1 MNERQRSSAGL
12 HDDLLGGL
20 LGGLR
25 SELDQDVQA
34 LRDLRS
40 VQSRA
45 GRIDVLSADLD
56 QQLERVERAA
66 VLTLVGA
73 TGAGKSTL
81 LNALVGR
88 DVAHEGDSR
97 PTTRVPVIH
106 RPADADIRELLDG
119 LPGEAPKVVDH
130 DPGGGGPWS
139 QQILV
144 DAPDTNSVEASH
156 REVVAALA
164 ERSDVLVVVAHRQS
178 VAELSSATFVDDFA
192 KRRALVFV
200 LGRADELSDAD
211 RGALLEQLRTLVRE
225 RWNAPDA
232 PILAVSPRD
241 AQRNPSSPG
250 WQELVSTLRGLA
262 EDGALGRVRRHN
274 ALGTAAEL
282 SRVFAD
288 VDHEIGV
295 TLDELVTFIASG
307 VESWRAGL
315 LQEVAVRLDLKRP
328 DVTALVQS
336 EAAKRWEGPGG
347 WALRTGGLTT
357 MGLSAG
363 ALLARRNPLLAA
375 GAAAGAM
382 AADRARGAI
391 RNAGIADPTGLLP
404 SHAGMTALYHQ
415 SFGPARMVASDLA
428 NDGAES
434 LAVPLEDGD
443 GHGRGRLGDSR
454 HARPSRASR
463 ESGLA
468 VPALGRGCAGAR
480 TGCLGR
486 RGGGSRTL
494 DGTARRLGSVA
505 QHSGGRNGL
514 VVPDAD
520 GRALVAGPPCTP
532 CAGPRSGS
540 VGGATRGRD
549 CATRAGCGPGVGC
562 AARRGRAPH
571 RPRRTVATPGARV
584 LTGASPS
591 HPLAL
596 PAPRTGTVRGNTHP
610 SQGWTGRASKR
621 EDELWLP
628 PHVLAR
634 TDPRSVPYGSVQA
647 VRALPAV
654 RRGA

>member
-106 RPADADIRELLDG
+106 RPADADIRELLEG

-434 LAVPLEDGD
+434 LAVPLEDVLAQMATDTVEDVWATLVTRDLPEQAEKVVSRFLRWAVDAPVLALGVWVVVAA
-443 GHGRGRLGDSR
+443 GRGLWTGQ
-454 HARPSRASR
+454 HA
-463 ESGLA
+463 GLDLLLSTA
-468 VPALGRGCAGAR
+468 VVGMAWLFLTRMVVR
-480 TGCLGR
+480 SLLGR
-486 RGGGSRTL
+486 R
-494 DGTARRLGSVA
+494 ARR
-505 QHSGGRNGL
+505 
-514 VVPDAD
+514 
-520 GRALVAGPPCTP
+520 
-532 CAGPRSGS
+532 
-540 VGGATRGRD
+540 
-549 CATRAGCGPGVGC
+549 
-562 AARRGRAPH
+562 
-571 RPRRTVATPGARV
+571 
-584 LTGASPS
+584 
-591 HPLAL
+591 
-596 PAPRTGTVRGNTHP
+596 
-610 SQGWTGRASKR
+610 
-621 EDELWLP
+621 
-628 PHVLAR
+628 VLAR
-634 TDPRSVPYGSVQA
+634 ARVQLEGRLAGETAQLGQAAGQALDARRAA
-647 VRALPAV
+647 VERLTGLGERWRRRAL
-654 RRGA
+654 GS

>member
-434 LAVPLEDGD
+434 LAVPLEDVLAQMATDTVEDVWATLVTRDLPEQAEKVVSRFLRWAVDAPVLALGVWVVVAA
-443 GHGRGRLGDSR
+443 GRGLWTGQ
-454 HARPSRASR
+454 HA
-463 ESGLA
+463 GLDLLLSTA
-468 VPALGRGCAGAR
+468 VVGMAWLFLTRMVVR
-480 TGCLGR
+480 SLLGR
-486 RGGGSRTL
+486 R
-494 DGTARRLGSVA
+494 ARR
-505 QHSGGRNGL
+505 
-514 VVPDAD
+514 
-520 GRALVAGPPCTP
+520 
-532 CAGPRSGS
+532 
-540 VGGATRGRD
+540 
-549 CATRAGCGPGVGC
+549 
-562 AARRGRAPH
+562 
-571 RPRRTVATPGARV
+571 
-584 LTGASPS
+584 
-591 HPLAL
+591 
-596 PAPRTGTVRGNTHP
+596 
-610 SQGWTGRASKR
+610 
-621 EDELWLP
+621 
-628 PHVLAR
+628 VLAR
-634 TDPRSVPYGSVQA
+634 ARVQLEGRLAGETAQLGQAAGQALDARRAA
-647 VRALPAV
+647 VERLTGLGERWRRRAL
-654 RRGA
+654 GS

>member
-404 SHAGMTALYHQ
+404 SPAGMTALYHQ

-428 NDGAES
+428 NDGAEA
-434 LAVPLEDGD
+434 LAVPLEDVLAQMATDTVEDVWATLVTRDLPVQAEKVVSRFLRWVVDAPVLALGVWVVVAA
-443 GHGRGRLGDSR
+443 GRGLWTGQ
-454 HARPSRASR
+454 HA
-463 ESGLA
+463 GLDLLLSTA
-468 VPALGRGCAGAR
+468 VVGMAWLFLTRMVVR
-480 TGCLGR
+480 SLLGR
-486 RGGGSRTL
+486 R
-494 DGTARRLGSVA
+494 ARR
-505 QHSGGRNGL
+505 
-514 VVPDAD
+514 
-520 GRALVAGPPCTP
+520 
-532 CAGPRSGS
+532 
-540 VGGATRGRD
+540 
-549 CATRAGCGPGVGC
+549 
-562 AARRGRAPH
+562 
-571 RPRRTVATPGARV
+571 
-584 LTGASPS
+584 
-591 HPLAL
+591 
-596 PAPRTGTVRGNTHP
+596 
-610 SQGWTGRASKR
+610 
-621 EDELWLP
+621 
-628 PHVLAR
+628 VLAR
-634 TDPRSVPYGSVQA
+634 ARVQLEGRLAGETAQLGLAAGQA
-647 VRALPAV
+647 VDARRAAIGRLTGLGERWRRRAL
-654 RRGA
+654 GS

>member
-106 RPADADIRELLDG
+106 RPADADIRELLEG

-295 TLDELVTFIASG
+295 TLDQLVTFISSG
-307 VESWRAGL
+307 MESWRAGL

-404 SHAGMTALYHQ
+404 SPAGMTALYHQ

-434 LAVPLEDGD
+434 LAVPLEDVLAQMATDTVEDVWATLVTRDLPEQAEKVVSRFLRWAVDAPVLALGVWVVVAA
-443 GHGRGRLGDSR
+443 GRGLWTGQ
-454 HARPSRASR
+454 HA
-463 ESGLA
+463 GLDLLLSTA
-468 VPALGRGCAGAR
+468 VVGMAWLFLTRMVVR
-480 TGCLGR
+480 SLLGR
-486 RGGGSRTL
+486 R
-494 DGTARRLGSVA
+494 ARR
-505 QHSGGRNGL
+505 
-514 VVPDAD
+514 
-520 GRALVAGPPCTP
+520 
-532 CAGPRSGS
+532 
-540 VGGATRGRD
+540 
-549 CATRAGCGPGVGC
+549 
-562 AARRGRAPH
+562 
-571 RPRRTVATPGARV
+571 
-584 LTGASPS
+584 
-591 HPLAL
+591 
-596 PAPRTGTVRGNTHP
+596 
-610 SQGWTGRASKR
+610 
-621 EDELWLP
+621 
-628 PHVLAR
+628 VLAR
-634 TDPRSVPYGSVQA
+634 ARVQLEGRLAGETAQLGLAAGQA
-647 VRALPAV
+647 VDARRAAIGRLTGLGERWRRRAL
-654 RRGA
+654 GS

>member
-200 LGRADELSDAD
+200 LGRADARSDAD

-434 LAVPLEDGD
+434 LAVPLEDVLAQMATDTVEDVWATLVTRDLPEQAEKVVSRFLRWAVDAPVLALGVWVVVAA
-443 GHGRGRLGDSR
+443 GRGLWTGQ
-454 HARPSRASR
+454 HA
-463 ESGLA
+463 GLDLLLSTA
-468 VPALGRGCAGAR
+468 VVGMAWLFLTRMVVR
-480 TGCLGR
+480 SLLGR
-486 RGGGSRTL
+486 R
-494 DGTARRLGSVA
+494 ARR
-505 QHSGGRNGL
+505 
-514 VVPDAD
+514 
-520 GRALVAGPPCTP
+520 
-532 CAGPRSGS
+532 
-540 VGGATRGRD
+540 
-549 CATRAGCGPGVGC
+549 
-562 AARRGRAPH
+562 
-571 RPRRTVATPGARV
+571 
-584 LTGASPS
+584 
-591 HPLAL
+591 
-596 PAPRTGTVRGNTHP
+596 
-610 SQGWTGRASKR
+610 
-621 EDELWLP
+621 
-628 PHVLAR
+628 VLAR
-634 TDPRSVPYGSVQA
+634 ARVQLEGRLAGETAQLGLAAGQA
-647 VRALPAV
+647 VDARRAAIDRLTGLGERWRRRAL
-654 RRGA
+654 GS

>member
-106 RPADADIRELLDG
+106 RPADADIRELLEG

-295 TLDELVTFIASG
+295 TLDQLVTFISSG
-307 VESWRAGL
+307 MESWRAGL

-404 SHAGMTALYHQ
+404 SPAGMTALYHQ

-428 NDGAES
+428 NDGAEA
-434 LAVPLEDGD
+434 LAVPLEDVLAQMATDTVEDVWATLVTRDLPVQAEKVVSRFLRWVVDAPVLALGVWVVVAA
-443 GHGRGRLGDSR
+443 GRGLWTGQ
-454 HARPSRASR
+454 HA
-463 ESGLA
+463 GLDLLLSTA
-468 VPALGRGCAGAR
+468 VVGMAWLFLTRMVVR
-480 TGCLGR
+480 SLLGR
-486 RGGGSRTL
+486 R
-494 DGTARRLGSVA
+494 ARR
-505 QHSGGRNGL
+505 
-514 VVPDAD
+514 
-520 GRALVAGPPCTP
+520 
-532 CAGPRSGS
+532 
-540 VGGATRGRD
+540 
-549 CATRAGCGPGVGC
+549 
-562 AARRGRAPH
+562 
-571 RPRRTVATPGARV
+571 
-584 LTGASPS
+584 
-591 HPLAL
+591 
-596 PAPRTGTVRGNTHP
+596 
-610 SQGWTGRASKR
+610 
-621 EDELWLP
+621 
-628 PHVLAR
+628 VLAR
-634 TDPRSVPYGSVQA
+634 ARVQLEGRLAGETAQLGLAAGQA
-647 VRALPAV
+647 VDARRAAIGRLTGLGERWRRRAL
-654 RRGA
+654 GS